1 MAAVTLVD
9 VAPYAESSSLQSP
22 VRFDVIPL
30 PDPAND
36 DASSRDYILV
46 ARDDRRCPTTT
57 SSSSSAGGGAS
68 GARRPPSSTF
78 DIHEVQTVR
87 PNSGRHAS
95 YLVGSRVVSDPD
107 LHVSTRV
114 DPLFFA
120 LAHLHRPGGGTA
132 AAAAAV
138 GGESAPPSRWM
149 PWDQALADL
158 PPVVLR
164 ALDAD
169 RGSCVGGV
177 GGAGQLG
184 HILEVSDM
192 CGDDMILCRFAEDR
206 ALRWLV
212 AKFERA
218 RGAMRRRLHERRRG
232 AAEMRREMGGLRG
245 GSGAF
250 ISSFTVAEEE
260 GPKDVADGGERKGS
274 VNEGEISDSVLSEED
289 ELSINVGALQLICE
303 YIPTAWKSKL
313 SKEVGLTD
321 AEWMGKKSR
330 KSSASTPDEGHNA
343 SGEKRPR
350 SSWEGS
356 IGQEDAD
363 ALLQY
368 TQGNCAKSAFVITPG
383 EKKEV
388 RNAQSVGLKKLAKVN
403 TKGMKSLSSFFG
415 ASNKKVKK

>member
-1 MAAVTLVD
+1 MTKITMAMAAVTLVEF
-9 VAPYAESSSLQSP
+9 APCAESSSLQSP

-46 ARDDRRCPTTT
+46 SRDDRRCPTTT
-57 SSSSSAGGGAS
+57 SS
-68 GARRPPSSTF
+68 RPPSSTF

-95 YLVGSRVVSDPD
+95 YLVGSRIISDPA

-120 LAHLHRPGGGTA
+120 LAHLHRAGGGGG
-132 AAAAAV
+132 AAAV
-138 GGESAPPSRWM
+138 GGEEAAPPPSRWM
-149 PWDQALADL
+149 PWDQALADV

-184 HILEVSDM
+184 HLLEVSDM

-212 AKFERA
+212 VKFERA
-218 RGAMRRRLHERRRG
+218 RGAMRWRLHERRRW
-232 AAEMRREMGGLRG
+232 AVEMRRETGGLRG

-250 ISSFTVAEEE
+250 SSSFTVAEEE
-260 GPKDVADGGERKGS
+260 GPGDVAEGGERKGS
-274 VNEGEISDSVLSEED
+274 VNEEEATDFVLSEED

-313 SKEVGLTD
+313 SIKVGLTD

-330 KSSASTPDEGHNA
+330 KSPASTPDEEHNA

-356 IGQEDAD
+356 IGQEDSD

-368 TQGNCAKSAFVITPG
+368 TQGNCAKSASVITPG

-388 RNAQSVGLKKLAKVN
+388 QNAQSVGLKKLAKVN
-403 TKGMKSLSSFFG
+403 TKGMKSMSSFFG
-415 ASNKKVKK
+415 ASAKKAKK

>member
-9 VAPYAESSSLQSP
+9 VAQCAETSSLQSP
-22 VRFDVIPL
+22 IRFDVITL
-30 PDPAND
+30 PDPGND
-36 DASSRDYILV
+36 DARDYILV
-46 ARDDRRCPTTT
+46 SRDDRRWPSSSS
-57 SSSSSAGGGAS
+57 SSSSSAGGGTS
-68 GARRPPSSTF
+68 VARRPPSSTF
-78 DIHEVQTVR
+78 DIHEVQAVR
-87 PNSGRHAS
+87 PNSGRYAS
-95 YLVGSRVVSDPD
+95 FLVGSRAVSDPA

-120 LAHLHRPGGGTA
+120 LAHLHRPPGVA
-132 AAAAAV
+132 AAAGG
-138 GGESAPPSRWM
+138 GGEAAPYSPRWM
-149 PWDQALADL
+149 PWDQALVDV

-169 RGSCVGGV
+169 RGSCDGV

-184 HILEVSDM
+184 HLLEVSDM
-192 CGDDMILCRFAEDR
+192 CGDDLILCRFAEDR

-218 RGAMRRRLHERRRG
+218 RGAMRRRLHERRRV
-232 AAEMRREMGGLRG
+232 AAEKRREVGGMRG

-250 ISSFTVAEEE
+250 SSSFTVVDEE
-260 GPKDVADGGERKGS
+260 GPRDVAEGGETKGS
-274 VNEGEISDSVLSEED
+274 VDEGEVTGSVLSEED
-289 ELSINVGALQLICE
+289 ELSTNVGALQLICE

-321 AEWMGKKSR
+321 AKWMGKNCR
-330 KSSASTPDEGHNA
+330 KSPASMIDEEHNA

-368 TQGNCAKSAFVITPG
+368 TQGNCAKSASVITPG

-388 RNAQSVGLKKLAKVN
+388 QNAQSVGLKKLAKVN

-415 ASNKKVKK
+415 ASAKKVKK